1 MWLWNFKL
9 REGSFPAVAAVVCGV
24 QRWCGVLISLQY
36 YIKRESSAPAAADG
50 SSLHCAFSW
59 HKLCRVPL
67 ELGDTVETWT
77 VETSGDLLKTWT
89 LARDQEET
97 WRLGGDVSRTR
108 AIFPLRRCC
117 SCVVLAAGQQ
127 PSQPSQPRP
136 AHRRLSIENYLI
148 HDVSCLPTS
157 ASALSQGTNI
167 STFYF
172 LLHILSF
179 LTILILL
186 WEFSN
191 I

>member
-1 MWLWNFKL
+1 MSSFHYNITSKERVLLRLLLTAVRSTALLVDTNF
-9 REGSFPAVAAVVCGV
+9 A
-24 QRWCGVLISLQY
+24 
-36 YIKRESSAPAAADG
+36 ESP
-50 SSLHCAFSW
+50 SSW
-59 HKLCRVPL
+59 
-67 ELGDTVETWT
+67 ETQWRPGHS

-127 PSQPSQPRP
+127 LRPAQPAQPRP